1 MKKYLILL
9 AMLLVA
15 VANYAEKPANYVEA
29 SQEADRASDPL
40 MLEGYFTGDTFSGQ
54 IELMTANQIP
64 GYNTPTRLTIVV
76 SNPVLSSYNW
86 SVSGNGISSYISD
99 SHLCEIF
106 FKTGGSRGCTV
117 TLSGPLASTGQQV
130 TKVFG
135 FY

>member
-1 MKKYLILL
+1 MKKYLLLL
-9 AMLLVA
+9 AMLFIA

-29 SQEADRASDPL
+29 AVEAYSASDPL

-54 IELMTANQIP
+54 IQLMTANQIP
-64 GYNTPTRLTIVV
+64 GSNDPGRIAIVV
-76 SNPVLSSYNW
+76 TNPVLSSYSW
-86 SVSGNGISSYISD
+86 EISGSGVSSYVSD
-99 SHLCEIF
+99 GHLCEVF
-106 FKTGGSRGCTV
+106 FKTGGGRGFTA

>member
-29 SQEADRASDPL
+29 SQEAYRASDPL

-76 SNPVLSSYNW
+76 VIPYYLPIIGLSPVMVYHLISLIAIYVKYSSRQEDHVAVRLLY
-86 SVSGNGISSYISD
+86 
-99 SHLCEIF
+99 
-106 FKTGGSRGCTV
+106 
-117 TLSGPLASTGQQV
+117 QV
-130 TKVFG
+130 LLRLPVNR
-135 FY
+135 

>member
-1 MKKYLILL
+1 MKKYVLLL
-9 AMLLVA
+9 AMLFIA

-29 SQEADRASDPL
+29 AVEAYSASDPL

-54 IELMTANQIP
+54 IQLMTANQIP
-64 GYNTPTRLTIVV
+64 GYNDPHKVTIVV

-86 SVSGNGISSYISD
+86 EISGSGVSSYISD
-99 SHLCEIF
+99 RHLCEVY
-106 FKTGGSRGCTV
+106 FKTGGGRGFTA

>member
-29 SQEADRASDPL
+29 SQEAYRASDPL

-86 SVSGNGISSYISD
+86 SPVMVYHLISLIAIYVKYS
-99 SHLCEIF
+99 
-106 FKTGGSRGCTV
+106 SRQEDHV
-117 TLSGPLASTGQQV
+117 AVRLLYQV
-130 TKVFG
+130 LLRLPVNR
-135 FY
+135 

>member
-29 SQEADRASDPL
+29 SQEAYRASDPL
-40 MLEGYFTGDTFSGQ
+40 MLEGYFTGDTFS
-54 IELMTANQIP
+54 NQIP

>member
-29 SQEADRASDPL
+29 SQEAYRASDPL

-76 SNPVLSSYNW
+76 SNPVLSSIIGLSPVMVYHL
-86 SVSGNGISSYISD
+86 ISLIAIYVKYS
-99 SHLCEIF
+99 
-106 FKTGGSRGCTV
+106 SRQEDHV
-117 TLSGPLASTGQQV
+117 AVRLLYQV
-130 TKVFG
+130 LLRLPVNR
-135 FY
+135 

>member
-29 SQEADRASDPL
+29 SQEAYRASDPL

-64 GYNTPTRLTIVV
+64 DTIH
-76 SNPVLSSYNW
+76 PQGLQLS
-86 SVSGNGISSYISD
+86 
-99 SHLCEIF
+99 
-106 FKTGGSRGCTV
+106 
-117 TLSGPLASTGQQV
+117 
-130 TKVFG
+130 
-135 FY
+135 

>member
-29 SQEADRASDPL
+29 SQEAYRASDPL

-76 SNPVLSSYNW
+76 SNPVLSSYRC
-86 SVSGNGISSYISD
+86 GSSTRYRR
-99 SHLCEIF
+99 C
-106 FKTGGSRGCTV
+106 R
-117 TLSGPLASTGQQV
+117 ASTWRSRPL
-130 TKVFG
+130 
-135 FY
+135 

>member
-29 SQEADRASDPL
+29 SQEAYRASDPL

-76 SNPVLSSYNW
+76 SNPVLRQEDHVAVRLLY
-86 SVSGNGISSYISD
+86 
-99 SHLCEIF
+99 
-106 FKTGGSRGCTV
+106 
-117 TLSGPLASTGQQV
+117 QV
-130 TKVFG
+130 LLRLPVNR
-135 FY
+135 

>member
-29 SQEADRASDPL
+29 SQEAYRASDPL

-86 SVSGNGISSYISD
+86 SVSGNGISSYI
-99 SHLCEIF
+99 
-106 FKTGGSRGCTV
+106 
-117 TLSGPLASTGQQV
+117 LSSTYKCNFLGADNKQ
-130 TKVFG
+130 
-135 FY
+135 

>member
-29 SQEADRASDPL
+29 SQEAYRASDPL

-86 SVSGNGISSYISD
+86 SVSGKVYHLISLIAIYVKYS
-99 SHLCEIF
+99 
-106 FKTGGSRGCTV
+106 SRQEDHV
-117 TLSGPLASTGQQV
+117 AVRLLYQV
-130 TKVFG
+130 LLRLPVNR
-135 FY
+135 

>member
-9 AMLLVA
+9 ARLLVA

-29 SQEADRASDPL
+29 SQEAYRASDPL

-54 IELMTANQIP
+54 IELMTTNQIP
-64 GYNTPTRLTIVV
+64 GYNTPTRLTIVI
-76 SNPVLSSYNW
+76 SNPVLSFYNW
-86 SVSGNGISSYISD
+86 SVSGNGISSY
-99 SHLCEIF
+99 IF

>member
-29 SQEADRASDPL
+29 SQEAYRASDPL

-64 GYNTPTRLTIVV
+64 GYACIIGDV
-76 SNPVLSSYNW
+76 
-86 SVSGNGISSYISD
+86 
-99 SHLCEIF
+99 
-106 FKTGGSRGCTV
+106 
-117 TLSGPLASTGQQV
+117 
-130 TKVFG
+130 
-135 FY
+135 